1 MMITL
6 NAATGAQNNAA
17 FIANNWQRVAHLRHR
32 AAM

>member
-6 NAATGAQNNAA
+6 NAATGAWHNAA
-17 FIANNWQRVAHLRHR
+17 FIANAWQRVAHRRHR